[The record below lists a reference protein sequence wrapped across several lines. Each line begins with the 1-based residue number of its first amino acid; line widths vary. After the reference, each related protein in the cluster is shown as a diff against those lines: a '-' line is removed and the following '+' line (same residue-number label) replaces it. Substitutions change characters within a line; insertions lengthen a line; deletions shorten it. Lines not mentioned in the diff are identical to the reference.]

1 MRYVVYGAGAV
12 GGVVAA
18 HLQLAGIA
26 TTVVAR
32 GEHLARIRAGGLVL
46 DTQEG
51 QEAVHLAATDTAA
64 EVDWTDDTVVL
75 LSVKSH
81 QTAGALDDLEA
92 HAPAGTVVVSAQNG
106 VANEPA
112 ILRRFA
118 STYAVCV
125 MLPALHLEPGVV
137 VQKSHPTPGIL
148 DVGRFPG
155 PTGPS
160 GADATAEAIAAD
172 LRTAGFASQARLDIM
187 AWKYRKLLT
196 NAVGDVSTL
205 FAPAD
210 GSAELARGVAAE
222 GDAVLAA
229 AGIVA
234 VTAEADDERR
244 GELLRQRSDKDR
256 FPGNSLAQSLARGL
270 DTEIHYRVG
279 ELVLLGRLHGVPTPT
294 CERVLR
300 AALART

>member
-12 GGVVAA
+12 GGVIAA
-18 HLQLAGIA
+18 HLQLAGI
-26 TTVVAR
+26 TTSVVAR
-32 GEHLARIRAGGLVL
+32 GEHLVRIRDDGLVL
-46 DTQEG
+46 DTQDG
-51 QEAVHLAATDTAA
+51 QEVVGIAATDTAA
-64 EVDWTDDTVVL
+64 QVDWTDDTVVL
-75 LSVKSH
+75 LAVKSH
-81 QTAGALDDLEA
+81 QTEAVLDDLET

-112 ILRRFA
+112 VLRRFA
-118 STYAVCV
+118 RTYAVCV

-137 VQKSHPTPGIL
+137 VQKCHPTPGIL
-148 DVGRFPG
+148 DIGRFPG
-155 PTGPS
+155 GS
-160 GADATAEAIAAD
+160 DSTAEAIAAD
-172 LRTAGFASQARLDIM
+172 LRTAGFASQARPDIM

-196 NAVGDVSTL
+196 NAIGDVSTL
-205 FAPAD
+205 FDPTD
-210 GSAELARGVAAE
+210 GSEELAVGVGAE

-244 GELLRQRSDKDR
+244 GDLLRQRSDSAR
-256 FPGNSLAQSLARGL
+256 FPGNSLAQSIARGL

-279 ELVLLGRLHGVPTPT
+279 ELVLLGRLHGVPTPA
-294 CERVLR
+294 CERVLS